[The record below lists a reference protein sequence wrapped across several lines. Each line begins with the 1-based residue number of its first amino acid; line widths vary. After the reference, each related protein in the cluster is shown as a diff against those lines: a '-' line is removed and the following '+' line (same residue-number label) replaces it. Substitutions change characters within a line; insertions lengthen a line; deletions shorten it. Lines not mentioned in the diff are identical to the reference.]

1 MITKQQIDNLPSET
15 GVYLF
20 KKRNEILYIGKSVNI
35 KARVRSHIENAKL
48 DRKESLIIENSD
60 FVDSITTENEF
71 SALILE
77 SNLIKKNHP
86 KYNVIWKDGKNYLYI
101 QVTKKDDYPKI
112 LLSRKPDLDKN
123 SLFFG
128 PFSSSRV
135 VETLLKDIR
144 RIIPFCI
151 EKHLSKSPCFY
162 KKINLCQPCP
172 NDINQV
178 KDEAEKKNLKK
189 IYRKNIRKIIK
200 ILNGGVVEILNENY
214 RLLKNQIKL
223 KNYEEAILTRDKIF
237 RLERLIN
244 HPTSEIK
251 SNLDLFSKNETNQ
264 LDFLTELKK
273 YFPSLNKIDRIEAY
287 DISNL
292 SQKNQTGSM
301 VVLTK
306 GRIDKKEYRK
316 FKIKNTRVKS
326 DFKRLE
332 EILLRRFNN
341 DWHDPDL
348 IIVDGGKPQ
357 VKVVLKILNIIH
369 KEIPVL
375 GIAKNPDR
383 LVIGADVFLTIRF
396 PQTNPSFNLIRLI
409 RDESHRFAKKYHL
422 YLRKRDFLI

>member
-77 SNLIKKNHP
+77 STLIKKNHP

-200 ILNGGVVEILNENY
+200 ILNGG
-214 RLLKNQIKL
+214 
-223 KNYEEAILTRDKIF
+223 
-237 RLERLIN
+237 
-244 HPTSEIK
+244 S
-251 SNLDLFSKNETNQ
+251 
-264 LDFLTELKK
+264 
-273 YFPSLNKIDRIEAY
+273 
-287 DISNL
+287 
-292 SQKNQTGSM
+292 
-301 VVLTK
+301 
-306 GRIDKKEYRK
+306 
-316 FKIKNTRVKS
+316 
-326 DFKRLE
+326 
-332 EILLRRFNN
+332 
-341 DWHDPDL
+341 
-348 IIVDGGKPQ
+348 
-357 VKVVLKILNIIH
+357 
-369 KEIPVL
+369 
-375 GIAKNPDR
+375 
-383 LVIGADVFLTIRF
+383 
-396 PQTNPSFNLIRLI
+396 
-409 RDESHRFAKKYHL
+409 
-422 YLRKRDFLI
+422 